1 MWYWCCV
8 MTAVSRVGQPW
19 KEMTE
24 LLKERYS
31 KLEEAGDLHR
41 FLRDLDHFSAWL
53 TKTQTD
59 VASEDI
65 PQSLS
70 EAERLLSRQ
79 YRPPRRAAHLMG
91 RGTGQTQLLGSYCG
105 WVGSGLV

>member
-1 MWYWCCV
+1 
-8 MTAVSRVGQPW
+8 MTPVSPPQPW

-70 EAERLLSRQ
+70 EAERLLSRE
-79 YRPPRRAAHLMG
+79 
-91 RGTGQTQLLGSYCG
+91 CG
-105 WVGSGLV
+105 D